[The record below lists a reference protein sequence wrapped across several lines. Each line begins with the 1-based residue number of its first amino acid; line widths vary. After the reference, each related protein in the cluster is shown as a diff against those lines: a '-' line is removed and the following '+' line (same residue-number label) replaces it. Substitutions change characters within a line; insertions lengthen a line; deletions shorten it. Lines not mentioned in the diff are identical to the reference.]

1 MVQHSVQYYTGL
13 INGFKTTYGGLPLDA
28 SNIEVDTSLT
38 EETMELEFKT
48 ISSGLQTDIKTII
61 DEIYGTNENII
72 EMDDTLYITQAELDN
87 STDTVMGAYGL
98 YRDSRRQ
105 YDLNRQINALLFFAI
120 LFLFSFVNIKIS
132 YTLFAIMSLYL
143 SVTTLSLAIDM
154 SSIFTTILLIV
165 FLYGVYYIRTNILI
179 NLGNP
184 FKNVK

>member
-1 MVQHSVQYYTGL
+1 MVNSVQYYTDL
-13 INGFKTTYGGLPLDA
+13 IDDFEKKYDGLPADA
-28 SNIEVDTSLT
+28 SSIGVDTSGD
-38 EETMELEFKT
+38 EQDMETEFKT
-48 ISSGLQTDIKTII
+48 ISSELQADIKTII
-61 DEIYGTNENII
+61 VEIDGTNENII
-72 EMDDTLYITQAELDN
+72 EMDDALYNTQAELDN

-165 FLYGVYYIRTNILI
+165 FLYGVYYIRTNISI
-179 NLGNP
+179 NLGDP
-184 FKNVK
+184 FKKVK